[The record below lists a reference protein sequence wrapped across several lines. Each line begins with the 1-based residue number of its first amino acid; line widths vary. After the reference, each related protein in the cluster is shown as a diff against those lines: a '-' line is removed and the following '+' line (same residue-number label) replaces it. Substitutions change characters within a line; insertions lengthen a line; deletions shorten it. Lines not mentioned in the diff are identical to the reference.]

1 MLYKPKK
8 FFTYVFI
15 CLKMRPIGRR
25 FWAFLIKKY
34 DNQSSHDVVNSGGVK
49 MLHFEQNNLA
59 YKIVD
64 ILSVTGEFPTSSLY
78 LVGKERVVKAL
89 VKKLTQFEISAIP
102 IPR

>member
-1 MLYKPKK
+1 
-8 FFTYVFI
+8 
-15 CLKMRPIGRR
+15 MRPIGRR